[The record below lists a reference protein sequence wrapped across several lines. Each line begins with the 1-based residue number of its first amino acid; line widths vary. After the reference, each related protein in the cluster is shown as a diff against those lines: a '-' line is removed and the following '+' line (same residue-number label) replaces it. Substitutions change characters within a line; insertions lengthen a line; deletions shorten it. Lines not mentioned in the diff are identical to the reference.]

1 MRLERKAV
9 ELRLEILD
17 LICSAGTG
25 HIGGDFSAIDI
36 LTYLYYEGMNISP
49 ATVDNPDR
57 DRFILSKGH
66 AVEALYSVL
75 ADRGFFDRQALHETY
90 SQLGSP
96 FIGHPNNQ
104 LPGIEMNSGSLGHGL
119 PAAVGIALAGQM
131 DHRRYYTYVLT
142 GDGEL
147 AEGSVWE
154 AFMAAPHFGLD
165 HLVAIIDRNGL
176 QISGSTEDVMPQGD
190 LAGKLKLFG
199 WDVQEIDG
207 NSIPAIRAAVQRA
220 KQTGGRPTAIIANT
234 VKGCGVSFM
243 QNRAGWHHRVP
254 TAEEAALARDELMQ
268 KARELDERSGE

>member
-1 MRLERKAV
+1 MNLERKAV
-9 ELRLEILD
+9 DLRLEILD
-17 LICSAGTG
+17 LIYSAGTG

-49 ATVDNPDR
+49 DRVDDPDR

-75 ADRGFFDRQALHETY
+75 ADRGFFDRQALHNTY
-90 SQLGSP
+90 SRLGSP
-96 FIGHPNNQ
+96 FIGRPNNQ

-131 DHRRYYTYVLT
+131 DGRPYYTYVLT

-154 AFMAAPHFGLD
+154 AFMAAPHFKLD
-165 HLVAIIDRNGL
+165 HLVAFIDRNGL
-176 QISGSTEDVMPQGD
+176 QISGRTEDVMPQGD
-190 LAGKLKLFG
+190 LAGKLRLFG
-199 WDVQEIDG
+199 WEVQEIDG
-207 NSIPAIRAAVQRA
+207 NSIPAIRAAVQHA
-220 KQTGGRPTAIIANT
+220 KETQGRPSAIIADT

-243 QNRAGWHHRVP
+243 ENRAGWHHRVP
-254 TAEEAALARDELMQ
+254 TAEEAAQARGELMQ
-268 KARELDERSGE
+268 KARELDERSGK

>member
-1 MRLERKAV
+1 
-9 ELRLEILD
+9 
-17 LICSAGTG
+17 
-25 HIGGDFSAIDI
+25 
-36 LTYLYYEGMNISP
+36 
-49 ATVDNPDR
+49 
-57 DRFILSKGH
+57 
-66 AVEALYSVL
+66 
-75 ADRGFFDRQALHETY
+75 
-90 SQLGSP
+90 
-96 FIGHPNNQ
+96 
-104 LPGIEMNSGSLGHGL
+104 
-119 PAAVGIALAGQM
+119 
-131 DHRRYYTYVLT
+131 
-142 GDGEL
+142 
-147 AEGSVWE
+147 
-154 AFMAAPHFGLD
+154 MAAPHFGLD